1 MMIDKRLIGT
11 VNESKKYIV
20 GNVIFQWCS
29 LIANILMMMSIT
41 QLFAKLLERTIEKKS
56 LITIIIIAAAAI
68 FIRFLCAIGSSQMSY
83 LSSKAVKKTL
93 REQIYEKLLKLGA
106 SYKE

>member
-41 QLFAKLLERTIEKKS
+41 QLFAKLLERKH
-56 LITIIIIAAAAI
+56 
-68 FIRFLCAIGSSQMSY
+68 Y
-83 LSSKAVKKTL
+83 L
-93 REQIYEKLLKLGA
+93 QF
-106 SYKE
+106 